1 MPILIEWDNEPQHII
16 LASYSGRWTWDEFF
30 SADSSMRQ
38 MIDQANGQTHLI
50 IDVTKNIWFPP
61 DIAEHSD
68 RIVSALDPRL
78 GMIVLVGREINK
90 ELMNLIATANDIITS
105 RYSFA
110 YDLET
115 AERIID
121 EWTKRPQKE

>member
-1 MPILIEWDNEPQHII
+1 MPILIEWDNEPEHII
-16 LASYSGRWTWDEFF
+16 VVTYSGHWTWDDLEA
-30 SADSSMRQ
+30 ADKTIRQ
-38 MIDQANGQTHLI
+38 MVDHAGARTHLI

-68 RIVSALDPRL
+68 RIVSELDPRL

-90 ELMNLIATANDIITS
+90 ELMNLLATENDIITS
-105 RYSFA
+105 RYSFV

-115 AERIID
+115 AERIIA
-121 EWTKRPQKE
+121 EWHESH

>member
-1 MPILIEWDNEPQHII
+1 MPITVEWDDETRHII
-16 LASYSGRWTWDEFF
+16 LITYSGRWTWDDFF
-30 SADSSMRQ
+30 ESDTTVRQ
-38 MIDQANGQTHLI
+38 MIDKINVQAHMI
-50 IDVTKNIWFPP
+50 VDVTKNAWYPS
-61 DIAEHSD
+61 DMAEHAD

-90 ELMNLIATANDIITS
+90 ELMNLLANENDIITS

-110 YDLET
+110 YDIET

-121 EWTKRPQKE
+121 NWSKKH

>member
-1 MPILIEWDNEPQHII
+1 MPIVIEWDNEAQHVI
-16 LASYSGRWTWDEFF
+16 LATYSGRWTWEDLAN
-30 SADSSMRQ
+30 ADTTMQQ
-38 MIDQANGQTHLI
+38 MIDNVNGRAHLI
-50 IDVTKNIWFPP
+50 IDVTKNVWFPP

-68 RIVSALDPRL
+68 RIVNTIDPRL

-90 ELMNLIATANDIITS
+90 ELMNLLATENDIITS

-121 EWTKRPQKE
+121 DWTKAH